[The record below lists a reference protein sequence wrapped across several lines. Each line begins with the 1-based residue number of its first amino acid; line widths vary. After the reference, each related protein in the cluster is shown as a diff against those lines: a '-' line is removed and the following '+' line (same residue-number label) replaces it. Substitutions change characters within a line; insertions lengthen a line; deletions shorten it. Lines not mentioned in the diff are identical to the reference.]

1 MQPNVSGA
9 SGSLD
14 DYLKFHAGPK
24 TSTTFAQK
32 EVRQYD
38 FSAVDSLDSDRQ
50 PDGQTHARTMNAA
63 NGPKNGFAGYDGEDA
78 SETSFSSAS
87 KRAPKKEL

>member
-38 FSAVDSLDSDRQ
+38 FSVVDSLDSDR
-50 PDGQTHARTMNAA
+50 
-63 NGPKNGFAGYDGEDA
+63 
-78 SETSFSSAS
+78 
-87 KRAPKKEL
+87 